1 MAPSPHR
8 SAATVAQRNAVVG
21 LALAIVVV
29 AGASAPYAAQALP
42 VVAPFLPIF
51 VATVT
56 LTEALTAYLLMVQF
70 VAVRRLYLVPLA
82 GAYAY
87 VALLAPIQLMVFP
100 GMFAP
105 AGLLGGN
112 AQSPV
117 WLWVFWHGG
126 FPVFIGAS
134 LLLRQSRVHGVLSQ
148 RVSLAQGWLLFAL
161 APLLA
166 AAMAWLALQDDAL
179 PALIDGNNFKSL
191 STGLA
196 GWAVWGLNLGVV
208 LLVLL
213 LPKKRQELVGLFLF
227 VAMLASLADVSLI
240 LLASTRYSLGWYVS
254 RLLSVVSSV
263 SLLAG
268 LVYQIT
274 QLYQELATTHA
285 SLLRSSS
292 RDNLTGV
299 YNRNS
304 FDIAAQTEWQRAQ
317 RSRQPLS
324 LVLVDIDHF
333 KRYNDYFG
341 HVQGDVCLHAVAQAL
356 ARSVHRPTD
365 MVARF
370 GGEEFVILLPGTRTE
385 DALRIADN
393 ARRAVAALRIPAHAP
408 GLNVSFSA
416 GCATWDANAGL
427 PDLEALLV
435 AADRA
440 LYKAKAQG
448 RNQVWAQEDLVLRPA
463 SVYEEPQAVYS

>member
-8 SAATVAQRNAVVG
+8 SAATAAQRNAVVG

-29 AGASAPYAAQALP
+29 TGATVPYAATALP
-42 VVAPFLPIF
+42 VVAPFMPIF
-51 VATVT
+51 VAVVT

-87 VALLAPIQLMVFP
+87 VALLAPLQLMVFP
-100 GMFAP
+100 GAFAP
-105 AGLLGGN
+105 HGLLGGSS
-112 AQSPV
+112 QSAV
-117 WLWVFWHGG
+117 WMWVFWHGG
-126 FPVFIGAS
+126 FPLFIGAS
-134 LLLRQSRVHGVLSQ
+134 LLLRQSRVHGELSQ
-148 RVSLAQGWLLFAL
+148 RVSLVQGWLLFGL

-166 AAMAWLALQDDAL
+166 LAMAWLALREEVL
-179 PALIDGNNFKSL
+179 PALIVGNSFKML
-191 STGLA
+191 SNSLA
-196 GWAVWGLNLGVV
+196 GWTVWGLNLVV
-208 LLVLL
+208 LLLVVL

-227 VAMLASLADVSLI
+227 TAMLASLADVTLA

-317 RSRQPLS
+317 RSGQPLS

-356 ARSVHRPTD
+356 ARSVRRPTD
-365 MVARF
+365 MVARY
-370 GGEEFVILLPGTRTE
+370 GGEEFVIMLPGTRSE
-385 DALRIADN
+385 DALRIADH

-416 GCATWDANAGL
+416 GCATWDTSAGL

-463 SVYEEPQAVYS
+463 SVYEEPLAAYS